1 GQDRRAGRRAEDH
14 RQGRRAA
21 DHRAGRHQRH
31 RQRDRHRLPGGTNG
45 AGLHHRPIHHGH
57 SHRGAR
63 CRSGAGG
70 GVGRLHSALGQPA
83 HRSGQEGP
91 QLAGGTAAPGGTQ
104 GDRADMT
111 TVPVP
116 SAALTVGRQGNYAG
130 AVSRLAAFAADVG
143 ASWGLYTLG
152 VALLNAALKL
162 VTGHSFT
169 LSNHQLVAFI
179 VLTVWEF
186 LYFAYQWSVSGKTLG
201 MAVLGL
207 QVVTAQGGP
216 ISGRQ
221 AVFRTVGLGI
231 TLFLTLGIGFLGIVF
246 QRNRRALNDFIA
258 GTAVVYD
265 WDARAA
271 RLRWIARKEGPL
283 ADGPA

>member
-1 GQDRRAGRRAEDH
+1 
-14 RQGRRAA
+14 
-21 DHRAGRHQRH
+21 
-31 RQRDRHRLPGGTNG
+31 
-45 AGLHHRPIHHGH
+45 
-57 SHRGAR
+57 
-63 CRSGAGG
+63 
-70 GVGRLHSALGQPA
+70 V
-83 HRSGQEGP
+83 
-91 QLAGGTAAPGGTQ
+91 
-104 GDRADMT
+104 T

-143 ASWGLYTLG
+143 ASWGIYTLG

-169 LSNHQLVAFI
+169 LTNHQLAAFI

-186 LYFAYQWSVSGKTLG
+186 LYFTYQWAVSGKTLG

-207 QVVTAQGGP
+207 QVVTSQGGP

-231 TLFLTLGIGFLGIVF
+231 TLFLTLGIGFLGIVY
-246 QRNRRALNDFIA
+246 QRDRRALNDFIA

-271 RLRWIARKEGPL
+271 RLRWIARKEGPS
-283 ADGPA
+283 ADSAAPTEHRA

>member
-1 GQDRRAGRRAEDH
+1 
-14 RQGRRAA
+14 
-21 DHRAGRHQRH
+21 
-31 RQRDRHRLPGGTNG
+31 
-45 AGLHHRPIHHGH
+45 
-57 SHRGAR
+57 
-63 CRSGAGG
+63 
-70 GVGRLHSALGQPA
+70 V
-83 HRSGQEGP
+83 
-91 QLAGGTAAPGGTQ
+91 
-104 GDRADMT
+104 T

-143 ASWGLYTLG
+143 ASWGIYTLG

-169 LSNHQLVAFI
+169 LSNHQLAAFI

-216 ISGRQ
+216 VSWRQ
-221 AVFRTVGLGI
+221 AVLRTIGLGF
-231 TLFLTLGIGFLGIVF
+231 TLFFTLGIGFVGIVY
-246 QRNRRALNDFIA
+246 QHERRALNDFIA

-271 RLRWIARKEGPL
+271 RLRWIARKE
-283 ADGPA
+283 ATPAGTLPHPTTDD

>member
-1 GQDRRAGRRAEDH
+1 
-14 RQGRRAA
+14 
-21 DHRAGRHQRH
+21 
-31 RQRDRHRLPGGTNG
+31 
-45 AGLHHRPIHHGH
+45 
-57 SHRGAR
+57 
-63 CRSGAGG
+63 
-70 GVGRLHSALGQPA
+70 
-83 HRSGQEGP
+83 
-91 QLAGGTAAPGGTQ
+91 
-104 GDRADMT
+104 MT

-143 ASWGLYTLG
+143 ASWGIYTLG

-169 LSNHQLVAFI
+169 LSNHQLAAFI
-179 VLTVWEF
+179 VLTLWEF
-186 LYFAYQWSVSGKTLG
+186 LYFTYQWAVSGKTLG
-201 MAVLGL
+201 MAILGL
-207 QVVTAQGGP
+207 QVVTTQGGP

-231 TLFLTLGIGFLGIVF
+231 TLFLTLGIGFLGIVY
-246 QRNRRALNDFIA
+246 QRDRRALNDYIA

-271 RLRWIARKEGPL
+271 RLRWIARKEGPTPVPRQSTPPSTG
-283 ADGPA
+283 ARPGQTTGPIVVSGRRCGTLRCHACPSPKSPGPIPTSPSSRSTGRSA